1 MKYGNKL
8 VCLWRKWSENGEV
21 EWVQIILCH
30 SLPSGVALGKS
41 MKNNFLTS
49 GDDNSIHCTE
59 TLWIIDNVNKGIV
72 TKKWRWAEAPF
83 IFIFLLTR
91 FHLEKK
97 MFMQSSW
104 LFVDNLHSQINPDPN
119 QSNSLQWL
127 SEHHPH

>member
-83 IFIFLLTR
+83 IFIFLLLCFFFLWIYYKVSFGEENVHAIQLIICRQPT
-91 FHLEKK
+91 L
-97 MFMQSSW
+97 
-104 LFVDNLHSQINPDPN
+104 PD
-119 QSNSLQWL
+119 
-127 SEHHPH
+127 